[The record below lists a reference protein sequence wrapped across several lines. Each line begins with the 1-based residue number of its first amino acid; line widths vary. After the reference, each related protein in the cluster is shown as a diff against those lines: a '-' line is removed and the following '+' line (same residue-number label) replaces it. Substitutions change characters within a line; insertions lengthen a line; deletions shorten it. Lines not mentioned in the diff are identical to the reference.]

1 MSLDGFG
8 WFRYRHFRSIDSIDA
23 PRHLRPPLLLRVLAR
38 LPGGLLLLL
47 RVTII
52 RLGQRILLTLIL

>member
-1 MSLDGFG
+1 
-8 WFRYRHFRSIDSIDA
+8 
-23 PRHLRPPLLLRVLAR
+23 LLRVLAR

>member
-1 MSLDGFG
+1 
-8 WFRYRHFRSIDSIDA
+8 
-23 PRHLRPPLLLRVLAR
+23 LLRVLAR
-38 LPGGLLLLL
+38 LPGGLLLLF